1 LPPAHAY
8 DLHFLVKDEATG
20 QPAPGLPYKLTLE
33 DGTTVTGRTDAN
45 GLTDKISS
53 ATPQLATIKAP
64 YHGDS
69 PSPTDSNREHFT
81 CYC

>member
-1 LPPAHAY
+1 
-8 DLHFLVKDEATG
+8 
-20 QPAPGLPYKLTLE
+20 LE

-53 ATPQLATIKAP
+53 PTPQLATIEAP

-69 PSPTDSNREHFT
+69 PSPTDSGREHFA